1 MRQRNDYCNGMD
13 QPIKKYKLQ
22 SEQKNLVRRMNYEAE
37 LNPQQLDVVSAQEG
51 PLLVIAGAGSG
62 KTRTITYR
70 VSWLLE
76 MGINPG
82 EILLLTFTNK
92 AAREML
98 HRVALLTNID
108 IKQVWG
114 GTFHHVGNMI
124 LRPNA
129 ASLGLNSNFTI
140 LDQGDSKDL
149 ITACIAEIQ
158 GKKKDKQLPSAD
170 ILQDIISFSINTT
183 NELESVVR
191 LRYPQLE
198 SVLQFILTI
207 ARRYGEKKREMNS
220 VDFDD
225 LLLGCKY
232 LLGSREDV
240 RRYYCS
246 RFKHI
251 LVDEYQDTNKLQADF
266 VDLLASGH
274 RNLMVV
280 GDDSQ
285 SIYSFR
291 GANFANIMEFPRRYP
306 EAKLFKLELNYRS
319 TPEVLNLANDIIEKN
334 EYQYQKK
341 LAATRPSFNWN
352 PAVVPLR
359 DGAQQADF
367 VAQRIQELIEEDI
380 SPAEIAVLY
389 RAHFHS
395 MELEL
400 ELTRRGIPYVIHSGV
415 RFFEQRHIKDVL
427 SYLKVLVNPYEE
439 LSWRRVLLLIP
450 GIGPRTA
457 DRIWSAIR
465 SEKEPILKL
474 RQFQEFIPRAS
485 QAGWKQFVDLM
496 QELSH
501 EGFLEVPS
509 AAIDH
514 VLKNGYESYLQ
525 SKFPDAAGRR
535 DDIHQMSSFA
545 MQFDS
550 LSRFL
555 SELSLLGQMEGEEAE
570 EEARQER
577 VRLSTIH
584 QAKGLEWK
592 VVFVIYLVDG
602 RFPSSRS
609 MKQIEDIEEER
620 RLFYVAATRAKDQL
634 YLTYVLL
641 SEGFYQAPNFY
652 RPSTFL
658 KELKREH
665 YDLWQVD
672 DSLMGDSGLPEFIE
686 DDSGKYFQ

>member
-1 MRQRNDYCNGMD
+1 MD
-13 QPIKKYKLQ
+13 QPVKKYKLQ
-22 SEQKNLVRRMNYEAE
+22 SERKNLIRRVNYEAE
-37 LNPQQLDVVSAQEG
+37 LNPQQLEVVSAAEG

-76 MGINPG
+76 MGINPS

-98 HRVALLTNID
+98 HRVALLTRID
-108 IKQVWG
+108 VRQLWG

-124 LRPNA
+124 LRSNA
-129 ASLGLNSNFTI
+129 AHLGLNANFSI

-149 ITACIAEIQ
+149 ITACVAEAQ
-158 GKKKDKQLPSAD
+158 GKKKEKQLPSAD

-183 NELESVVR
+183 NELEAVVH
-191 LRYPQLE
+191 LRYPHLE
-198 SVLQFILTI
+198 AFLPFILSI
-207 ARRYGEKKREMNS
+207 ARRYAEKKREMNS

-232 LLGSREDV
+232 LLEKQDEV
-240 RRYYCS
+240 RRFYCS

-291 GANFANIMEFPRRYP
+291 GANFANIMEFPSRYP
-306 EAKLFKLELNYRS
+306 EAKIFKLELNYRS

-341 LAATRPSFNWN
+341 LAATRPSFQWN
-352 PAVVPLR
+352 PAVIPLR

-367 VAQRIQELIEEDI
+367 VAQRILELVEEGI

-439 LSWRRVLLLIP
+439 LSWRRILLLIP

-457 DRIWSAIR
+457 DKLWASIR
-465 SEKEPILKL
+465 KEKEPISKL
-474 RQFQEFIPRAS
+474 EQFKELIPRAS
-485 QAGWKQFVDLM
+485 LEGWQQFVELM
-496 QELSH
+496 KELTH
-501 EGFLEVPS
+501 EGFLEVPA

-514 VLKNGYESYLQ
+514 VLKNAYDKYLQ

-535 DDIHQMSSFA
+535 DDINQMSSFA

-555 SELSLLGQMEGEEAE
+555 SELSLLGQMDGEESE
-570 EEARQER
+570 EMAGQER

-592 VVFVIYLVDG
+592 IVFVIYLVDG
-602 RFPSSRS
+602 RFPSSRA
-609 MKQIEDIEEER
+609 MKKVEDLEEER

-652 RPSTFL
+652 RPSVFL
-658 KELKREH
+658 KEINREH

-672 DSLMGDSGLPEFIE
+672 DSLMADVGLPEFIQ

>member
-1 MRQRNDYCNGMD
+1 ME
-13 QPIKKYKLQ
+13 QPVKKYTLQ
-22 SEQKNLVRRMNYEAE
+22 SDRKSSTRRVNYEAE
-37 LNPQQLDVVSAQEG
+37 LNPQQLEVVSADSG

-76 MGINPG
+76 MGIHPS

-98 HRVALLTNID
+98 HRVALLTGID
-108 IKQVWG
+108 VRQLWG

-129 ASLGLNSNFTI
+129 SHLGLNSNFSI
-140 LDQGDSKDL
+140 LDPGDSKDL
-149 ITACIAEIQ
+149 ITACVAESQ
-158 GKKKDKQLPSAD
+158 GKKKDKQLPSPD
-170 ILQDIISFSINTT
+170 ILQDIISFSMNTT

-191 LRYPQLE
+191 LRYPHLDPA
-198 SVLQFILTI
+198 LPFILTI
-207 ARRYGEKKREMNS
+207 ARRYAEKKREMNS

-225 LLLGCKY
+225 LLMGCKF
-232 LLGSREDV
+232 LLEKDENV
-240 RRYYCS
+240 RRHYSS
-246 RFKHI
+246 RFKYI

-266 VDLLASGH
+266 VDLLAGGH

-291 GANFANIMEFPRRYP
+291 GANFANIMEFPSRYP
-306 EAKLFKLELNYRS
+306 EAKIFKLELNYRS

-341 LAATRPSFNWN
+341 LSATRPSFQWS

-367 VAQRIQELIEEDI
+367 VAQRILELIDEGI
-380 SPAEIAVLY
+380 SPSEICILY

-439 LSWRRVLLLIP
+439 LSWRRIFLLIP

-457 DRIWSAIR
+457 DRLWTAIR
-465 SEKEPILKL
+465 AEKDPISKL
-474 RQFQEFIPRAS
+474 GTFKELIPRAS
-485 QAGWKQFVDLM
+485 HAGWQLFVELM
-496 QELSH
+496 KELSH
-501 EGFLEVPS
+501 EGFLDAPS

-514 VLKNGYESYLQ
+514 VLKNGYDKYLE

-535 DDIHQMSSFA
+535 DDINQMSSFA

-555 SELSLLGQMEGEEAE
+555 SELSLLGQMDGEESE
-570 EEARQER
+570 EESGQER

-609 MKQIEDIEEER
+609 MKKLEDLEEER
-620 RLFYVAATRAKDQL
+620 RLFYVATTRAKDQL

-658 KELKREH
+658 KELKRDH
-665 YDLWQVD
+665 YELWQVD
-672 DSLMGDSGLPEFIE
+672 DSLMTDAGLPEFIQ
-686 DDSGKYFQ
+686 DDGGKYFQ

>member
-1 MRQRNDYCNGMD
+1 MD
-13 QPIKKYKLQ
+13 QPVKKYKLQ
-22 SEQKNLVRRMNYEAE
+22 SERKNLVRRVNYEAE
-37 LNPQQLDVVSAQEG
+37 LNPQQLEVVSAEEG

-76 MGINPG
+76 MGVNPS

-98 HRVALLTNID
+98 HRVALLTHLD
-108 IKQVWG
+108 VKQLWG
-114 GTFHHVGNMI
+114 GTFHHVGNML

-129 ASLGLNSNFTI
+129 AHLGLNANFSI

-149 ITACIAEIQ
+149 ITACIAETQ
-158 GKKKDKQLPSAD
+158 GKKKEKQLPSAD

-191 LRYPQLE
+191 LRYPHLE
-198 SVLQFILTI
+198 TALQFILAI
-207 ARRYGEKKREMNS
+207 ARRYAEKKREMNS

-232 LLGSREDV
+232 LLEKQDDV
-240 RRYYCS
+240 RRFYCS
-246 RFKHI
+246 KFKYI

-266 VDLLASGH
+266 VDLLASAH

-291 GANFANIMEFPRRYP
+291 GANFANIMEFPSRYP
-306 EAKLFKLELNYRS
+306 EAKIFKLELNYRS

-334 EYQYQKK
+334 EYQYRKK
-341 LAATRPSFNWN
+341 LAATRPSFQWN
-352 PAVVPLR
+352 PAVIPLR

-367 VAQRIQELIEEDI
+367 VAQRILELVEEGV
-380 SPAEIAVLY
+380 SPTEIAVLY

-439 LSWRRVLLLIP
+439 LSWRRLLLLIP

-457 DRIWSAIR
+457 DKLWTAIR
-465 SEKEPILKL
+465 KEKEPISRLD
-474 RQFQEFIPRAS
+474 QFKEWIPPAS
-485 QAGWKQFVDLM
+485 LAGWQQFVELM
-496 QELSH
+496 KELSH
-501 EGFLEVPS
+501 EGFLEVPA

-514 VLKNGYESYLQ
+514 VLKNAYDKYLQ

-535 DDIHQMSSFA
+535 DDINQMSSFA

-555 SELSLLGQMEGEEAE
+555 SELSLLGQMDGEESE
-570 EEARQER
+570 ENVGQER
-577 VRLSTIH
+577 IRLSTIH

-592 VVFVIYLVDG
+592 IVFVLYLVDG
-602 RFPSSRS
+602 RFPSSRA
-609 MKQIEDIEEER
+609 MKKVEDLEEER
-620 RLFYVAATRAKDQL
+620 RLFYVASTRSKDQL

-652 RPSTFL
+652 RPSIFL

-672 DSLMGDSGLPEFIE
+672 DSLMAEVGLPEFIQ
-686 DDSGKYFQ
+686 DDGGKYFQ

>member
-1 MRQRNDYCNGMD
+1 ME
-13 QPIKKYKLQ
+13 QPVKKYRLQ
-22 SEQKNLVRRMNYEAE
+22 SEPKSSIRRVNYEAE
-37 LNPQQLDVVSAQEG
+37 LNPQQLEVVSADAG

-76 MGINPG
+76 MGIQPS

-98 HRVALLTNID
+98 HRVSLLTRID
-108 IKQVWG
+108 VRQLWG

-124 LRPNA
+124 LRSHA
-129 ASLGLNSNFTI
+129 AHLGLNSNFSI
-140 LDQGDSKDL
+140 LDPGDSKDL
-149 ITACIAEIQ
+149 ITACVAEIQ
-158 GKKKDKQLPSAD
+158 GNKKDKQFPSAD

-183 NELESVVR
+183 NELESVLR
-191 LRYPQLE
+191 LRFPHLE
-198 SVLQFILTI
+198 QSLPVVLVV
-207 ARRYGEKKREMNS
+207 AKRYAEKKREMNS

-225 LLLGCKY
+225 LLLGCKF
-232 LLGSREDV
+232 LLESREEI
-240 RRYYCS
+240 RRHYS
-246 RFKHI
+246 ARFKYI

-291 GANFANIMEFPRRYP
+291 GANFANIMEFPTRYP
-306 EAKLFKLELNYRS
+306 EAKIYRLEMNYRS
-319 TPEVLNLANDIIEKN
+319 TPEILNLANDIIEKN
-334 EYQYQKK
+334 EYQFQKT
-341 LAATRPSFNWN
+341 LTATRPSLQWN
-352 PAVVPLR
+352 PAVIPLR

-367 VAQRIQELIEEDI
+367 IAQRILELIDEGI
-380 SPAEIAVLY
+380 SPSEIAVLY

-400 ELTRRGIPYVIHSGV
+400 EMTRRAIPYVIHSGI

-427 SYLKVLVNPYEE
+427 SYLRVLVNPFEE
-439 LSWRRVLLLIP
+439 LSWRRIFLLIP

-457 DRIWSAIR
+457 DRLWSAIR
-465 SEKEPILKL
+465 AEKDPIPKL
-474 RQFQEFIPRAS
+474 GDFQNLIPRTS
-485 QAGWKQFVDLM
+485 HAGWNQFVELM
-496 QELSH
+496 KELSH

-514 VLKNGYESYLQ
+514 VLKNGYDKYLE
-525 SKFPDAAGRR
+525 SKFPDAASRR
-535 DDIHQMSSFA
+535 DDIHQMGSFA

-555 SELSLLGQMEGEEAE
+555 SELSLLGQMEGEDSE
-570 EEARQER
+570 EESGKER

-592 VVFVIYLVDG
+592 AVFVIYLVDG
-602 RFPSSRS
+602 RFPSTRS
-609 MKQIEDIEEER
+609 MKKTEDLEEER
-620 RLFYVAATRAKDQL
+620 RLFYVASTRAKDQL

-672 DSLMGDSGLPEFIE
+672 DSLMTDFGLPEFIQ
-686 DDSGKYFQ
+686 DDAGKYFH

>member
-1 MRQRNDYCNGMD
+1 M
-13 QPIKKYKLQ
+13 
-22 SEQKNLVRRMNYEAE
+22 
-37 LNPQQLDVVSAQEG
+37 NPQQLEVVSAEEG
-51 PLLVIAGAGSG
+51 PILVIAGAGSG

-76 MGINPG
+76 MGVQPS

-98 HRVALLTNID
+98 HRVALLTRMD
-108 IKQVWG
+108 VRQLWG

-129 ASLGLNSNFTI
+129 SHLGLNSNFSI

-149 ITACIAEIQ
+149 ITACVSEIQ
-158 GKKKDKQLPSAD
+158 GKKKDKQLPSPD
-170 ILQDIISFSINTT
+170 ILQDAISFSINTA
-183 NELESVVR
+183 NELESIVR
-191 LRYPQLE
+191 LKYPHME
-198 SVLQFILTI
+198 SALQFILVI
-207 ARRYGEKKREMNS
+207 AKRYAEKKKEMNS

-225 LLLGCKY
+225 LLLGCKF
-232 LLGSREDV
+232 LLETREDV
-240 RRYYCS
+240 RRYYSS
-246 RFKHI
+246 RFKHV

-291 GANFANIMEFPRRYP
+291 GANFANIMEFPSRYP
-306 EAKLFKLELNYRS
+306 ETKMYRLELNYRS
-319 TPEVLNLANDIIEKN
+319 TPEILNLANDIIEKN
-334 EYQYQKK
+334 QYQYQKK
-341 LAATRPSFNWN
+341 LAATRPSVQWN

-367 VAQRIQELIEEDI
+367 VAQRILELTEEGI
-380 SPAEIAVLY
+380 SPSEVAILY

-427 SYLKVLVNPYEE
+427 SYLKVLINSFEE
-439 LSWRRVLLLIP
+439 LSWRRVFLLIP
-450 GIGPRTA
+450 GIGPATA
-457 DRIWSAIR
+457 DRLWNAIR
-465 SEKEPILKL
+465 TEKEPISKL
-474 RQFQEFIPRAS
+474 GQFKEYIPRAS
-485 QAGWKQFVDLM
+485 LAGWGHFVELM
-496 QELSH
+496 QELTH
-501 EGFLEVPS
+501 EGFLEAPS
-509 AAIDH
+509 AAIEH
-514 VLKNGYESYLQ
+514 VLKNGYDKYLE

-535 DDIHQMSSFA
+535 DDINQMSSFA

-555 SELSLLGQMEGEEAE
+555 SELSLLGQMEGEESGEDAG
-570 EEARQER
+570 QEKI
-577 VRLSTIH
+577 RLSTIH

-592 VVFVIYLVDG
+592 VVFIVYLVDG
-602 RFPSSRS
+602 RFPSARS
-609 MKQIEDIEEER
+609 MKRVEDLEEER
-620 RLFYVAATRAKDQL
+620 RLFYVASTRAKDQL

-652 RPSTFL
+652 RPSIFL
-658 KELKREH
+658 KEIPREH

-672 DSLMGDSGLPEFIE
+672 DSLLSDSGLPEFIQ